1 MERQSNVHNPRLDDE
16 LAHEVE
22 SLTRGAP
29 TEARTD
35 PSRTMEDADDGEPVP
50 EALISVGTEPDDPI
64 VLGHDEVRARSELA
78 IHLLPSRFP
87 MTRDE
92 VLGCATA
99 QQAPAG
105 LLASLDRLP
114 VGRYENVEQVWES
127 LGGRREQRTRH
138 EPEPDQ
144 GSGGRRPETSV
155 QSRSPATR
163 HEQPSA
169 VEEYDFRFDLAYRI
183 VALPFGVHPGNA
195 AVCVDERTEPAVL
208 QAHFGPW
215 RVTTPVGN
223 VVATRITGPYA
234 ALKTVGPAHV
244 SLADGGLTFA
254 TNGRR
259 GLCISFREP
268 VRGLEPLG
276 VVRHRSL
283 TVTVDDAEG
292 LQSALARAA
301 DPR

>member
-1 MERQSNVHNPRLDDE
+1 MERRSNVHNPRLDDE
-16 LAHEVE
+16 LAHEAE
-22 SLTRGAP
+22 SLTRAAP
-29 TEARTD
+29 TEARVD
-35 PSRTMEDADDGEPVP
+35 PSRTMEDAGDGKPIP
-50 EALISVGTEPDDPI
+50 EALISAGAGPDDPM

-92 VLGCATA
+92 VVDCATA
-99 QQAPAG
+99 QQAPAD
-105 LLASLDRLP
+105 LLAFLDGLP

-127 LGGRREQRTRH
+127 LGGRREQRTRP
-138 EPEPDQ
+138 EPELDER
-144 GSGGRRPETSV
+144 SGGRPPDAPV
-155 QSRSPATR
+155 QSRPPATG
-163 HEQPSA
+163 HGQPSA
-169 VEEYDFRFDLAYRI
+169 VAEYDFRFDLAYRI
-183 VALPFGVHPGNA
+183 AALPFGVHPGSA
-195 AVCVDERTEPAVL
+195 AVSVDERTEPAVL
-208 QAHFGPW
+208 RAQFGPW

-268 VRGLEPLG
+268 VRGLEPFG
-276 VVRHRSL
+276 VVRHHSL

-292 LQSALARAA
+292 LQRALARAG
-301 DPR
+301 DLR